1 MTEIE
6 AIEQE
11 LSETRENLEDH
22 VEELAEKLTIG
33 GIVDEFVLGDRVNW
47 PEITRND
54 TLYKLV
60 IPGALVGAGAAMFL
74 AGGGISKISE
84 LLGGDKDRAGD
95 EADDYDPS
103 ADLAA
108 RRLGRSLDA
117 LDRNLVRTPGELDA
131 AYAARRH
138 DEYAEILEIE
148 REDGETDESLG
159 ARIKSARE
167 KAAHAA
173 EEAGHR
179 IEAAAA
185 KAKHAAQAAMA
196 DSADTVKHAGEKAKE
211 AASAG
216 RSQYEDNPALAIAI
230 STAVGALIGT
240 LTPMSKKEEEL
251 LSEPVDKA
259 AEKLAAGARAT
270 AETAQRA
277 AERIHEAT
285 RGVRKA
291 EAQADAE
298 AAAGHM

>member
-1 MTEIE
+1 MCRGGWIWTSRRAVRRDVQRVDPAEIRGRARTRGSQNGLSDLPEGRAKVE
-6 AIEQE
+6 A
-11 LSETRENLEDH
+11 
-22 VEELAEKLTIG
+22 
-33 GIVDEFVLGDRVNW
+33 
-47 PEITRND
+47 PC
-54 TLYKLV
+54 
-60 IPGALVGAGAAMFL
+60 IPGRGLHDPA
-74 AGGGISKISE
+74 
-84 LLGGDKDRAGD
+84 RAG
-95 EADDYDPS
+95 EAQGLKGGKSPGQIIVAIQGRGQDP
-103 ADLAA
+103 
-108 RRLGRSLDA
+108 R
-117 LDRNLVRTPGELDA
+117 
-131 AYAARRH
+131 
-138 DEYAEILEIE
+138 ILE

-185 KAKHAAQAAMA
+185 KAKHAAEAAMA
-196 DSADTVKHAGEKAKE
+196 EAVDTVKHAGEKVKD

-216 RSQYEDNPALAIAI
+216 RSQYEENPALAIAI

-240 LTPMSKKEEEL
+240 LAPMSKKEEEL

-291 EAQADAE
+291 EAEAE
-298 AAAGHM
+298 AAAGHHM